1 MKLSTVWGENLDKN
15 NVLPEY
21 PRPQMMRKEFTSLN
35 GIWEYAFSEVSQSD
49 EMPEAFG
56 EILVPFSPESDL
68 SGVGRQLKPHE
79 YLWYRTH
86 INVTKENYDLV
97 SAGRQRLLIHFG
109 AVDQI
114 AVVYFNGH
122 EVMTHTGGFL
132 PFYADIVD
140 AIREGDNELVVRVRD
155 LSDTSYHARGKQKL
169 KRGGMFY
176 TAQSGIWQSVWYEW
190 VPDAHITRLSFK
202 YDPKKSDRL
211 TLSVHTNRQHRHL
224 TDESG
229 EYAGRVSTFSSE
241 DKKYRITVYEP
252 GLYNDDKEFGQP
264 QVDFGSELFPI
275 MSMEQSGDSDFIIKM
290 SKPKL
295 WTCDTPY
302 LYYVDVEYSCDGC
315 TDRVRGYFA
324 MRCFSLEHVSHHFY
338 PRICLN
344 GEPVFQEGV
353 LDQGYYPESLLTPP
367 SDEAMIFDITEMKKT
382 GYNMVRK
389 HIKIEPERWYYHCD
403 RLGIIVWQDMVNGGG
418 PLHQWFVTYLAT
430 PLSLMHVR
438 VSDRFYHL
446 LSRTDMEGR
455 REFEREMLLTIKQ
468 LKNHPS
474 ICTWVIFNE
483 GWGQFHTNEMTE
495 LARRADPSRLIDQA
509 SGWFDQRGGD
519 FSSIHNYFF
528 KLIVLPE
535 HRRAGVLS
543 EFGGKV
549 LRIEG
554 HTMQE
559 GVYGYGSA
567 SKTKEE
573 LNETYGKLSDRL
585 RHLIP
590 QGLCATVYT
599 QWTDIED
606 EINGVYTY
614 DRKVRKIKEGDGIE
628 KEILHWTK

>member
-1 MKLSTVWGENLDKN
+1 MKLSTVWGENIDKN
-15 NVLPEY
+15 RVLPEY
-21 PRPQMMRKEFTSLN
+21 PRPQMMRSEYTMLN
-35 GIWEYAFSEVSQSD
+35 GTWEYAICKVSDSD
-49 EMPEAFG
+49 TQVMPPSQG

-68 SGVGRQLKPHE
+68 SGVGRQLMPDE
-79 YLWYRTH
+79 FLWYRRTIEISH
-86 INVTKENYDLV
+86 DKCEEVC
-97 SAGRQRLLIHFG
+97 AGRLRLLIHFG
-109 AVDQI
+109 AVDQM
-114 AVVYFNGH
+114 AVVYFNGN

-140 AIREGDNELVVRVRD
+140 SIQEGENELVVRVRD

-202 YDPKKSDRL
+202 YDKSPDRL
-211 TLSVHTNRQHRHL
+211 LLTVHTNRQHRHL
-224 TDESG
+224 TDKEG
-229 EYAGRVSTFSSE
+229 EYTGRVSTLASDEKS
-241 DKKYRITVYEP
+241 YRITIYEP
-252 GLYNDDKEFGQP
+252 GIYDGTDT
-264 QVDFGSELFPI
+264 VDFQTELIPI
-275 MSMEQSGDSDFIIKM
+275 MSMEQMGDADFLIQMSD
-290 SKPKL
+290 PKL
-295 WTCDTPY
+295 WTPDTPY
-302 LYYVDVEYSCDGC
+302 LYYIDVDYSCDGC
-315 TDRVRGYFA
+315 YDTVRGYFA
-324 MRCFSLEHVSHHFY
+324 FRSFTLEHQNHHYY

-344 GEPVFQEGV
+344 GEPLFQEGV

-455 REFEREMLLTIKQ
+455 REFEREMLLTIKI

-495 LARRADPSRLIDQA
+495 LARAADPSRLIDQA

-549 LRIEG
+549 LKVDG
-554 HTMQE
+554 HTMQDS
-559 GVYGYGSA
+559 VYGYGSA
-567 SKTKEE
+567 SRTKEE
-573 LNETYGKLSDRL
+573 LNEAYRQLMDRL
-585 RHLIP
+585 RHLMG

-614 DRKVRKIKEGDGIE
+614 DRKVRKIDEGDGLD
-628 KEILHWTK
+628 KSFRG

>member
-1 MKLSTVWGENLDKN
+1 MKLSTVWGENIDKN
-15 NVLPEY
+15 RVLPEY
-21 PRPQMMRKEFTSLN
+21 PRPQMMRSEYTMLN
-35 GIWEYAFSEVSQSD
+35 GTWEYAICKVSDSD
-49 EMPEAFG
+49 TQVMPPSQG

-68 SGVGRQLKPHE
+68 SGVGRQLMPDE
-79 YLWYRTH
+79 FLWYRRTIEISH
-86 INVTKENYDLV
+86 DKYEEVC
-97 SAGRQRLLIHFG
+97 AGRLRLLIHFG
-109 AVDQI
+109 AVDQM
-114 AVVYFNGH
+114 AVVYFNGN

-140 AIREGDNELVVRVRD
+140 SIQEGENELVVRVRD

-202 YDPKKSDRL
+202 YDKSPDRL
-211 TLSVHTNRQHRHL
+211 LLTVHTNRQHRHL
-224 TDESG
+224 TDKEG
-229 EYAGRVSTFSSE
+229 EYTGRVSTLASDEKS
-241 DKKYRITVYEP
+241 YRITIYEP
-252 GLYNDDKEFGQP
+252 GIYDGTDT
-264 QVDFGSELFPI
+264 VDFQTELIPI
-275 MSMEQSGDSDFIIKM
+275 MSMEQMGDADFLIQMSD
-290 SKPKL
+290 PKL
-295 WTCDTPY
+295 WTPDTPY
-302 LYYVDVEYSCDGC
+302 LYYIDVDYSCDGC
-315 TDRVRGYFA
+315 YDTVRGYFA
-324 MRCFSLEHVSHHFY
+324 FRSFTLEHQNHHYY

-344 GEPVFQEGV
+344 GEPLFQEGV

-455 REFEREMLLTIKQ
+455 REFEREMLLTIKI

-495 LARRADPSRLIDQA
+495 LARAADPSRLIDQA

-519 FSSIHNYFF
+519 FSSIHNYFL

-549 LRIEG
+549 LKVDG
-554 HTMQE
+554 HTTQDT
-559 GVYGYGSA
+559 VYGYGSA
-567 SKTKEE
+567 SRTKEE
-573 LNETYGKLSDRL
+573 LNEAYGQLMDRL
-585 RHLIP
+585 RHLMG

-614 DRKVRKIKEGDGIE
+614 DRKVRKIDEGDGLD
-628 KEILHWTK
+628 KSFRG